1 GHAAIETLRPQPLLD
16 QSHADGGIL
25 FEQFCDGGFE
35 GVQFADAAPMNRWR
49 GRRDQGLRDGAA
61 SQMEVSGYFPHR
73 LFLDPVGAVNVV
85 DLFRR
90 EHRQI
95 LIYTGRTPPGPG
107 GCSLQDSD
115 PEEPTLWK
123 TRTSEK
129 ATLFFTRSAVS
140 APTSQTSAAERFR
153 SRATLFFTRLVTRRC
168 RSRWRCRVR
177 FRSADSGCVCQ

>member
-1 GHAAIETLRPQPLLD
+1 RTESLLD
-16 QSHADGGIL
+16 QSYADGGVL
-25 FEQFCDGGFE
+25 FEQFGDSGLE
-35 GVQFADAAPMNRWR
+35 GVQLAATVPMDRWR
-49 GRRDQGLRDGAA
+49 SRRGQVLGDGAA
-61 SQMEVSGYFPHR
+61 PQMELSGDLPHR
-73 LFLDPVGAVNVV
+73 LFLDPVQTVNVI

-95 LIYTGRTPPGPG
+95 LIYMGTTPPGPG
-107 GCSLQDSD
+107 GCSLQDSGT
-115 PEEPTLWK
+115 EEATLWK

-140 APTSQTSAAERFR
+140 APTSQTSAVERFR
-153 SRATLFFTRLVTRRC
+153 SRAMLFFTRRVTRRC